1 MKRFTNVKSGGVILT
16 LLLLALVSGSVWGQE
31 TYQRVTSVSELEAEK
46 SFLIVNVDDQGR
58 CIALSN
64 EQKKNNRGA
73 VAVILANDKIT
84 LEQNSMACQLVLKGS
99 SSVGWSFYDEVNGGY
114 LYAASSSGNYLKTQS
129 TLDDDGRADIR
140 FEANIATITF
150 KGTNKRNVMQYNP
163 NNGSPL
169 FACYGSESQKPLQLF
184 KKVESIGN
192 QVAAP
197 VFAPANGTTFVDK
210 LTVGASCSTEGATI
224 YYTKDG
230 AEPTTGSDKFPTE
243 GVTLTETTTLKA
255 IAVKDGLDNSEV
267 VTATYTK
274 LEPYAS
280 LKALKESGIA
290 TEEGKP
296 CVVELKDA
304 VVTYADS
311 RKAYIQDETAGL
323 YVFGSNKLKAGTKLN
338 GVVAAQLALYFGLY
352 ELKVDGGEFD
362 NVAVTNDVEIP
373 VQEVTVAELNQN
385 FAQYESMRVKVVDA
399 TVTSSFNDKN
409 GEIEQNGEKIAL
421 RAADESITADVQA
434 TVDVTG
440 YPGLYNSTKQ
450 LNVIL
455 QEDIAV
461 KTAGKTQATLTFD
474 SDAYSVNVGESLTVK
489 ATTNSSASVIY
500 SSSDKTIAT
509 VDENTGEVQ
518 AGNKAGTV
526 TITATVT
533 ENDKYTG
540 ATATCTVNVVDP
552 SALPEAKAL
561 VAEKDGV
568 YYAML
573 SSNKISNK
581 KLDAVVVDV
590 LDNKVI
596 KTSETV
602 DFEFY
607 IDESN
612 GTIQTVS
619 GDYVTH
625 VGTST
630 DLGVNT
636 KKFTWKKESDGYWH
650 SSTNSNRVLGLGISS
665 GSSVFGTYSIT
676 STTNQF
682 ATDMPIVDGYVR
694 NVTSGNYGTICLPY
708 AVAAE
713 DMAGA
718 EFFSIAG
725 KVVKDGEPQSIVLNQ
740 VTSLEAGVPY
750 IFSATSDKLITA
762 YSGKAVAV
770 AGEANGLVGSFDGQ
784 DVSEGMYLLTN
795 NTVKKVGSAGAH
807 IGENRA
813 YFNMDEIPEYTEAVG
828 VNQRVMSLGGTTGI
842 KGVTVDGQALVD
854 VYTIGGI
861 KVKNQV
867 QVSEAVQGLAKGVYI
882 VNAKKVVVE

>member
-1 MKRFTNVKSGGVILT
+1 MKKFTNVKSGGVILT

-31 TYQRVTSVSELEAEK
+31 VTVEQSVFTELNSKSLGGDAKVSYATAKGGGTSNPAINNDEIRLYQNASGNGGGSITISVIDGFELVSAEIGSSMSTSIAYTINESVEK
-46 SFLIVNVDDQGR
+46 SKTESLN
-58 CIALSN
+58 
-64 EQKKNNRGA
+64 
-73 VAVILANDKIT
+73 ANAT
-84 LEQNSMACQLVLKGS
+84 
-99 SSVGWSFYDEVNGGY
+99 
-114 LYAASSSGNYLKTQS
+114 YAASNLNAKSVTFYCMGRDKKSRLYVNYLKVVY
-129 TLDDDGRADIR
+129 R
-140 FEANIATITF
+140 
-150 KGTNKRNVMQYNP
+150 P
-163 NNGSPL
+163 
-169 FACYGSESQKPLQLF
+169 
-184 KKVESIGN
+184 VEMT

-210 LTVGASCSTEGATI
+210 LTVGASCPTEGATI

-274 LEPYAS
+274 LEPYTS

-290 TEEGKP
+290 TAEGVT
-296 CVVELKDA
+296 CFVELKDA

-323 YVFGSNKLKAGTKLN
+323 YVFGSNNLKVGTKLN
-338 GVVAAQLALYFGLY
+338 GVVSAQLALYNGLY
-352 ELKVDGGEFD
+352 ELKVEGGEFD
-362 NVAVTNDVEIP
+362 NVEVTEGVEIP
-373 VQEVTVAELNQN
+373 VQVVTVAELNQN

-399 TVTSSFNDKN
+399 TVTSGFNNKN

-440 YPGLYNSTKQ
+440 YPGLFHSDKQ

-461 KTAGKTQATLTFD
+461 KTAGKTQATLAFEQG
-474 SDAYSVNVGESLTVK
+474 AYSVNLGESLIIK
-489 ATTNSSASVIY
+489 ATTNSTSPIIY
-500 SSSDKTIAT
+500 SSEDEEIAK
-509 VDENTGEVQ
+509 VDSEGKVQ
-518 AGNKAGTV
+518 AGNKAGTI
-526 TITATVT
+526 TITASVA
-533 ENDKYTG
+533 ENDEFTG

-552 SALPEAKAL
+552 SALPEARAL

-573 SSNKISNK
+573 SSNKISDK
-581 KLDAVVVDV
+581 KLDTDVVDV
-590 LDNKVI
+590 LNNKVV

-607 IDESN
+607 IDESK

-619 GDYVTH
+619 GEYVAH
-625 VGTST
+625 VGNST
-630 DLGVNT
+630 DLGVDT

-650 SSTNSNRVLGLGISS
+650 SSTNSARVLGLGVSS
-665 GSSVFGTYSIT
+665 GNSVFGTYSLS

-694 NVTSGNYGTICLPY
+694 NVASGDYGTICLPY

-713 DMAGA
+713 DMVGA

-725 KVVKDGEPQSIVLNQ
+725 KVMKDGEPQSMVLEQ
-740 VTSLEAGVPY
+740 VTTLEAGVPY
-750 IFSATSDKLITA
+750 IFSATSDKLIAA
-762 YSGKAVAV
+762 YSGKAVAE
-770 AGEANGLVGSFDGQ
+770 AG
-784 DVSEGMYLLTN
+784 
-795 NTVKKVGSAGAH
+795 
-807 IGENRA
+807 
-813 YFNMDEIPEYTEAVG
+813 
-828 VNQRVMSLGGTTGI
+828 
-842 KGVTVDGQALVD
+842 
-854 VYTIGGI
+854 
-861 KVKNQV
+861 
-867 QVSEAVQGLAKGVYI
+867 
-882 VNAKKVVVE
+882 